1 MTGLN
6 FFIPQIKVIDT
17 SSLKPPIKDYVAH
30 SSNLPLYQLM
40 YLNTTTINTFTL
52 KHQLPL

>member
-6 FFIPQIKVIDT
+6 FFIPQIQVINT
-17 SSLKPPIKDYVAH
+17 SSLKPPIKDYIAH

-40 YLNTTTINTFTL
+40 YLSTATIN
-52 KHQLPL
+52 QP